1 MTHSAADDG
10 SPMTDIALAHTS
22 LDGPDTAP
30 ILSPTNATS
39 ATDASDARTGLPTAP
54 ATPATPSGGGA
65 KVGKGGRA
73 AYGIRRVWRGPEGDP
88 TWARPALL
96 GLLAATAVFY
106 LWNLTANGYAN
117 SFYSAAVQAGADS
130 WKAFFFGSSDAANS
144 ITVDKPP
151 ASLWFMALSVR
162 IFGLNSFAILL
173 PEVLM
178 GVATVGVVYAT
189 VKRQFGSAA
198 GLVAGA
204 ILALTPVAVL
214 MFRFNNPDAL
224 LVLAMALA
232 AWATVRSIEE
242 SSPRWFALVGVFI
255 GLAFL
260 TKTLQAFLVVPGF
273 ALAYL
278 IAARPPLLRRIWHT
292 VIGGLAI
299 VASAGWWVAIVEL
312 LPASMRPYIGG
323 SQTNS
328 FLELT
333 FGYNGLG
340 RINGNE
346 TGSVGGGGPGGN
358 GSSMWGATG
367 LARMFNSDNGGQI
380 SWLLPAALVLLLV
393 GLVYRA
399 RMPRTD
405 ARRAAYVV
413 WGSWL
418 VITALVFS
426 LMAGIYHAY
435 YTVAL
440 APAIAALV
448 AMGGAEAWERRERWT
463 GWAPLAAVTLL
474 TAVWSFV
481 LLSRTT
487 SWNGWLRVVVLALGV
502 AAAVGFVLVNRLH
515 ARAVPAVL
523 GVALAAALLGPAAYS
538 VATVT
543 TAHTGSIVLAG
554 PAGAGGAGGPGGAPG
569 GMPPGAAPGGTGT
582 TRGGATGG
590 PGQGGLGQGGLG
602 QGGPGGAGGLLN
614 AAMPS
619 TAVVQALSTDA
630 SSFTWVAA
638 AVGSQSAAG
647 LQLGTQLPVM
657 AIGGFNGSDPSPTLA
672 QFQAYVAAKQIHY
685 FASGGGFGQQ
695 NGGSREATQIASWVA
710 SNFTSVT
717 IGGATFYDLTQ
728 PLSGGSAT
736 TQST

>member
-1 MTHSAADDG
+1 MA
-10 SPMTDIALAHTS
+10 PTS
-22 LDGPDTAP
+22 TTGPDQTTA
-30 ILSPTNATS
+30 TTAATS
-39 ATDASDARTGLPTAP
+39 SRD
-54 ATPATPSGGGA
+54 PSW
-65 KVGKGGRA
+65 V
-73 AYGIRRVWRGPEGDP
+73 
-88 TWARPALL
+88 RPALL

-106 LWNLTANGYAN
+106 LWNLTSSGYAN
-117 SFYSAAVQAGADS
+117 AFYSAAAQAGADS
-130 WKAFFFGSSDAANS
+130 WKAFFFGSSDAANA

-162 IFGLNSFAILL
+162 IFGLSSFAILL

-189 VKRQFGSAA
+189 VKRQFGAAA
-198 GLVAGA
+198 GLLAGG

-232 AWATVRSIEE
+232 AWATVRSIDE

-278 IAARPPLLRRIWHT
+278 VAARPPLLRRIWHT

-299 VASAGWWVAIVEL
+299 VASAGWWVAVVEL
-312 LPASMRPYIGG
+312 LPASVRPYIGG

-340 RINGNE
+340 RINGEE
-346 TGSVGGGGPGGN
+346 TGSVGN
-358 GSSMWGATG
+358 ASARLTQIG
-367 LARMFNSDNGGQI
+367 LGRMFNSENGGQI
-380 SWLLPAALVLLLV
+380 SWLLPAALILLLV
-393 GLVYRA
+393 GLAYRA

-405 ARRAAYVV
+405 ARRAAYLV

-418 VITALVFS
+418 VITTLVFS

-448 AMGGAEAWERRERWT
+448 AMGGAEAWERRDRWV
-463 GWAPLAAVTLL
+463 GSVPLAAVTVI
-474 TAVWSFV
+474 TGVWSFV
-481 LLSRTT
+481 LLSRVT
-487 SWNGWLRVVVLALGV
+487 SWNGWLRVVVLTLGL
-502 AAAVGFVLVNRLH
+502 AAAAGFLLADRLP
-515 ARAVPAVL
+515 AKAVPAVL
-523 GVALAAALLGPAAYS
+523 GVALAAGLLGPAAYS
-538 VATVT
+538 VATVAT
-543 TAHTGSIVLAG
+543 PHTGSIVLAG
-554 PAGAGGAGGPGGAPG
+554 PATSGGAGRAPG
-569 GMPPGAAPGGTGT
+569 GMPPGGTS
-582 TRGGATGG
+582 RGGAG
-590 PGQGGLGQGGLG
+590 
-602 QGGPGGAGGLLN
+602 GGLLN
-614 AAMPS
+614 ASTPS
-619 TAVVQALSTDA
+619 AAVVQALSADA
-630 SSFTWVAA
+630 SSYTWVAA
-638 AVGSQSAAG
+638 AVGSQNAAG

-672 QFQAYVAAKQIHY
+672 QFQEYVAAKQIHY
-685 FASGGGFGQQ
+685 FAAGGGFGRQ
-695 NGGSREATQIASWVA
+695 NGGSRESLSIASWVSA
-710 SNFTSVT
+710 NFRAVT
-717 IGGATFYDLTQ
+717 IGGSTLYDLTQ
-728 PLSGGSAT
+728 PASGGVGSTPAAT
-736 TQST
+736 RTA